1 MSRQSSKLLGPLR
14 RSSLTVIRN
23 DRLNEKGLN
32 LTAETAKTDEN
43 QHLPR
48 GLLAIRPA
56 ACIQTPMVTM
66 TTKEAILAFSQ
77 SEKIKSGIIWVTQA
91 LGVLSGLPEKNRK
104 SAERIAHVFIGL
116 MLRDVHLAVRVT
128 ADPTWRDVEKNIDL
142 ALVMLDS
149 GVSQE
154 AGYHLTRALSHVTD
168 IGQRSM
174 SELKDRGLL

>member
-1 MSRQSSKLLGPLR
+1 
-14 RSSLTVIRN
+14 
-23 DRLNEKGLN
+23 
-32 LTAETAKTDEN
+32 
-43 QHLPR
+43 
-48 GLLAIRPA
+48 
-56 ACIQTPMVTM
+56 MVKM

-116 MLRDVHLAVRVT
+116 MLGDVHLAVKIT

-174 SELKDRGLL
+174 NELMDRGLL

>member
-1 MSRQSSKLLGPLR
+1 
-14 RSSLTVIRN
+14 
-23 DRLNEKGLN
+23 
-32 LTAETAKTDEN
+32 
-43 QHLPR
+43 
-48 GLLAIRPA
+48 
-56 ACIQTPMVTM
+56 MVTM
-66 TTKEAILAFSQ
+66 NTKEAILAFSQ

-91 LGVLSGLPEKNRK
+91 LVVLSGLPEKNRK

-128 ADPTWRDVEKNIDL
+128 DDPTWRNVEKNIDL

-174 SELKDRGLL
+174 SELRDRGLL

>member
-1 MSRQSSKLLGPLR
+1 
-14 RSSLTVIRN
+14 
-23 DRLNEKGLN
+23 
-32 LTAETAKTDEN
+32 
-43 QHLPR
+43 
-48 GLLAIRPA
+48 
-56 ACIQTPMVTM
+56 MVTM
-66 TTKEAILAFSQ
+66 NTKEAILAFSQ

-174 SELKDRGLL
+174 NELRDRGLL